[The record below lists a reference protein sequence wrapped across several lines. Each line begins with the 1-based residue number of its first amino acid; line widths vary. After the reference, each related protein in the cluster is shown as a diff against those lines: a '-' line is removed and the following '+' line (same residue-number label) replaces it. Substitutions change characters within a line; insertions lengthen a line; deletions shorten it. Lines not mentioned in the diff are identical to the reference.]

1 MQNIETLNKQLE
13 EKIQKLDEYVSD
25 TKNDIFSEKTENLRR
40 EIYELQ
46 DKIDILQRGDE

>member
-13 EKIQKLDEYVSD
+13 EKRQQLDEYVSD
-25 TKNDIFSEKTENLRR
+25 LKNDIFSEEAEDLRK

-46 DKIDILQRGDE
+46 DKIDELWRMRE